1 MYRIENQLQ
10 GSLPSLP
17 KLPAKEMAG
26 PTPWS
31 NWVIPG
37 RVIAG
42 AYPAS
47 LDDAETERI
56 LTTLLELGINT
67 FVCLQA
73 EVNINTPEHAWRS
86 QHGLRPYIKDAQ
98 KILSKAHETGNPKI
112 TQQKIDFLHLPIID
126 GNVTTDSA
134 LNRLA
139 EDCMER
145 ILKGEKLYIHCW
157 GGHGRT
163 GTLVAVILGRLYNL
177 PYTTAL
183 RYTQA
188 FHDSRIYPQ
197 GVRSPQTPVQR
208 AQVRRLLAAQ
218 SAVSSSAPGPMLAKP
233 AQPVVQSVA
242 GRPAANA
249 FGIGAKP
256 SPSIL
261 SPGGVARPGAVSA
274 DVGSRSAGVP
284 QSPLR
289 SRPSG
294 VGGVSNRYAGGRSVG
309 ESPMKSAG
317 VDVRASQSDLI
328 KANGA
333 AAVDRLAG
341 DFGKLGTP
349 SAGAASVMARN
360 GVGVPYM
367 LAQRAP
373 ARGPTANG
381 VLRRSVA
388 QEVNVR

>member
-1 MYRIENQLQ
+1 MMRGEP
-10 GSLPSLP
+10 GLPALP

-31 NWVIPG
+31 NWALPG

-73 EVNINTPEHAWRS
+73 EVNINTPEHAWRA

-134 LNRLA
+134 MNRLV

-145 ILKGEKLYIHCW
+145 VLKGEKLYIHCW

-163 GTLVAVILGRLYNL
+163 GTLVAVMLGRLYNL

-183 RYTQA
+183 RYCQA
-188 FHDSRIYPQ
+188 FHDSRVYPQ

-208 AQVRRLLAAQ
+208 AQASACHAA
-218 SAVSSSAPGPMLAKP
+218 SI
-233 AQPVVQSVA
+233 
-242 GRPAANA
+242 GRP
-249 FGIGAKP
+249 
-256 SPSIL
+256 
-261 SPGGVARPGAVSA
+261 
-274 DVGSRSAGVP
+274 
-284 QSPLR
+284 
-289 SRPSG
+289 
-294 VGGVSNRYAGGRSVG
+294 
-309 ESPMKSAG
+309 
-317 VDVRASQSDLI
+317 
-328 KANGA
+328 
-333 AAVDRLAG
+333 
-341 DFGKLGTP
+341 
-349 SAGAASVMARN
+349 
-360 GVGVPYM
+360 
-367 LAQRAP
+367 
-373 ARGPTANG
+373 
-381 VLRRSVA
+381 
-388 QEVNVR
+388 